1 MIVSL
6 RSEPQEHLELL
17 VAAVLAVPAR
27 YRGLLAR
34 FGDLDEIDAMLRDR
48 GEPTSWSALEHI
60 HHVADALHS
69 WAKDVVAVADDDAP
83 HRHSLPV
90 DVPRTGSNR
99 APSRVVLAA
108 LHAAA
113 TDLSRAASS
122 VAVERSRALAAGDE
136 LVAKVSEM
144 LEAALD
150 EAEAHLAQVDAVLG
164 IAVRRRLQPV

>member
-6 RSEPQEHLELL
+6 VSEPQERLERL
-17 VAAVLAVPAR
+17 VDAVMAVPTR
-27 YRGLLAR
+27 YRSVLAR
-34 FGDLDEIDAMLRDR
+34 FGDLDEIDATLRDR
-48 GEPTSWSALEHI
+48 GAPTSWSALEHI

-69 WAKDVVAVADDDAP
+69 WAKEVVAVADDDAP
-83 HRHSLPV
+83 HRHSLPM
-90 DVPRTGSNR
+90 DVPRTGSNG

-122 VAVERSRALAAGDE
+122 VALERSRARAAGEE

-144 LEAALD
+144 LEDALD
-150 EAEAHLAQVDAVLG
+150 EAESHLAEVDAVLG
-164 IAVRRRLQPV
+164 IAVRRRLQPA